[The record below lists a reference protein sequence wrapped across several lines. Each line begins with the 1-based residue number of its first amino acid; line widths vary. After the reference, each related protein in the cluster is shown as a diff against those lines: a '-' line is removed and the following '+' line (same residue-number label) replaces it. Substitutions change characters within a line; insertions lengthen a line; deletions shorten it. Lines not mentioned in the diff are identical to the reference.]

1 MKQYYQ
7 KYNAHNKDE
16 QLDRSLCALEMNSF
30 MIAAVDS
37 KTCIRRSAATTILNR
52 SESVDIVNIASLLR
66 YSFLSTLC
74 MH

>member
-1 MKQYYQ
+1 
-7 KYNAHNKDE
+7 
-16 QLDRSLCALEMNSF
+16 
-30 MIAAVDS
+30 VDS